1 MDKLLNIL
9 WNFSTDGFVLV
20 SHSGLVLKVNP
31 SFCAMVGLEVGE
43 ITGKDLF
50 SIFSPNSVE
59 QARNHFEKTVYLE
72 DNRSSLVLSLECANG
87 TSKKVKLSMVKG
99 GEDIFQGHVLAIFSD
114 ISRLQ
119 ECETELKKA
128 QDRVEESDRLKSA
141 FLANM
146 SHEIRTPMNGI
157 IGFSGMLLDPG
168 LSNDKIKHFVELI
181 ITSCNQLLDLI
192 NDIIDLSRIE
202 AGQIEVSNKEF
213 LLNDML
219 TGLYQFFFYTAQNKG
234 IGFSL
239 SEGLEMAQSKI
250 ISDDMKLRQI
260 LVNILGNALKFTSEG
275 SVAFGYKVKGKELE
289 FFVSDTGIGID
300 KAHYKTI
307 FDRFT
312 QADNSSTRQ
321 YGGTGL
327 GLPISKSFIEMLG
340 GRIWFKSAVGN
351 GTTFYF
357 TIPFHSASVISTH
370 SKYATSGLDWHART
384 ILIAEDEEINF
395 IYLTEALSETKINI
409 VRAMNGL
416 EVVDI
421 VKSNPNI
428 ELILMDIKMPE
439 MNGYEATSIV
449 KQMKPQVPV
458 IAQTAY
464 AMASDRENALSA
476 GCDDYI
482 SKPVKKEKLLSIIQE
497 YLV

>member
-1 MDKLLNIL
+1 MENLLNIL
-9 WNFSTDGFVLV
+9 WDFSTDGFVLV
-20 SHSGLVLKVNP
+20 SYSGIVLRVNP
-31 SFCAMVGLEVGE
+31 SFCAMVGVEAAK

-50 SIFSPNSVE
+50 SFFLASSKE
-59 QARNHFEKTVYLE
+59 EAKDYFEKTVYLE
-72 DNRSSLVLSLECANG
+72 DSRPSLVLSLECTNG
-87 TSKKVKLSMVKG
+87 PAKKVKFSMVKG
-99 GEDIFQGHVLAIFSD
+99 GLDIFQGYVLAIFTD

-119 ECETELKKA
+119 EYEMDLKKA

-141 FLANM
+141 FLVNM

-168 LSNDKIKHFVELI
+168 LSDDKIRHFVELI

-202 AGQIEVSNKEF
+202 AGQVEISNKEF
-213 LLNDML
+213 YLNDML
-219 TGLYQFFFYTAQNKG
+219 TDLYQFFSHTAQNKG
-234 IGFSL
+234 IDFS
-239 SEGLEMAQSKI
+239 SNVGLKMAQSKI
-250 ISDDMKLRQI
+250 VSDDMKLRQI
-260 LVNILGNALKFTSEG
+260 LVNIIGNALKFTSEG
-275 SVAFGYKVKGKELE
+275 SVVFGYKVKGKELE
-289 FFVSDTGIGID
+289 FFISDTGIGID
-300 KAHYKTI
+300 KGHYKTI
-307 FDRFT
+307 FERFA

-340 GRIWFKSAVGN
+340 GRIWFKSVLGS

-357 TIPFHSASVISTH
+357 TIPFHSASGISTEARYI
-370 SKYATSGLDWHART
+370 STELDWHT
-384 ILIAEDEEINF
+384 KTLLVAEDEEINF
-395 IYLTEALSETKINI
+395 MYIAEALSDTRINI
-409 VRAMNGL
+409 VRALNGL
-416 EVVDI
+416 EVIDI
-421 VKSNPNI
+421 VKNNPNI
-428 ELILMDIKMPE
+428 DLILMDIKMPE

-449 KQMKPQVPV
+449 KQMKPGLPV

-464 AMASDRENALSA
+464 AMASDRENALAA

-482 SKPVKKEKLLSIIQE
+482 SKPVKREKLLSIIQD